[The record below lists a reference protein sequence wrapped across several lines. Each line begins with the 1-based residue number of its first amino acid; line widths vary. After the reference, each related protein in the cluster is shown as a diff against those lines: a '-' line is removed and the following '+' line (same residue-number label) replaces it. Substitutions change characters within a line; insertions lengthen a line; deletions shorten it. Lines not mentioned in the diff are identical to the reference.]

1 MEFPPF
7 RQLLRELVRC
17 YQAVENYA
25 NADIRERGLTTPQF
39 DVLATLADTAT
50 HQMTPKELA
59 EQTWITKGTLTGVID
74 RLEAKGLVERMPSP
88 VDGRSQIVAL
98 TRKGRR
104 LTDDSLPAHLAYM
117 RRAFGEMTADEYR
130 RIETMLSNLRRRFD
144 LQSAARK

>member
-25 NADIRERGLTTPQF
+25 NVDIRERGLTTPQF
-39 DVLATLADTAT
+39 DVLATLAEATT

-98 TRKGRR
+98 TRKGSR

-117 RRAFGEMTADEYR
+117 RQAFGEMTADEYR
-130 RIETMLSNLRRRFD
+130 RIETMLGDLRRRFD
-144 LQSAARK
+144 ARPMP

>member
-1 MEFPPF
+1 MDFPPF

-25 NADIRERGLTTPQF
+25 HADIRERGLTTPQF
-39 DVLATLADTAT
+39 DVLTTLADAAT

-59 EQTWITKGTLTGVID
+59 GQTWITKGTLTGVID
-74 RLEAKGLVERMPSP
+74 RLEAKGLVERLPSP

-104 LTDDSLPAHLAYM
+104 LIDDSLPAHLAYM
-117 RRAFGEMTADEYR
+117 QQAFGDMPADDYQ
-130 RIETMLSNLRRRFD
+130 RIATLLNGLRRRFD
-144 LQSAARK
+144 TQPTP